1 MVCHRSAEW
10 TDNIGSYIGMINAG
24 IAGLGR
30 WGRVLVDSVQGKS
43 DLIRVSAGCT
53 GRRHLA
59 EEYCAEKGINLQDSL
74 DDLLADDSLDA
85 VILATP
91 HGQHREQVIAAAKAG
106 KQIFI
111 EKPFTL
117 TKADAE
123 AALAACEKAGVVCAI
138 GHNRRFLPS
147 MARLREMAT
156 TGELGNL
163 LHVEAQFHADGGLN
177 YTDEHWRA
185 SDSES
190 PAGGMTGLGI
200 HSLDALI
207 SFMGPISEVTAV
219 SERRVLSVPIDD
231 TTFFTMRFASGV
243 TGYFSTCFATPRDW
257 RIQVLGD
264 KGWGEMRGHEKL
276 TTSMRGG
283 GEDVTTYETV
293 DIERAELE
301 AFANACTGDEAYPIP
316 WSDIVHATAAL
327 EAVVTSAET
336 GETVTL

>member
-1 MVCHRSAEW
+1 
-10 TDNIGSYIGMINAG
+10 MINAG

-30 WGRVLVDSVQGKS
+30 WGRILVDSVQGKS
-43 DLIRVSAGCT
+43 DLINVTAGCT

-59 EEYCAEKGINLQDSL
+59 EDYCRDKGIDLRATL
-74 DDLLADDSLDA
+74 DDLISDDSIDA
-85 VILATP
+85 IILATP
-91 HGQHREQVIAAAKAG
+91 HGQHREQVIACANAG

-117 TKADAE
+117 TKADAVE
-123 AALAACEKAGVVCAI
+123 ALEACDKTGVVCAI

-147 MARLREMAT
+147 MARLRDMTT
-156 TGELGNL
+156 TGALGNI

-200 HSLDALI
+200 HSIDALI
-207 SFMGPISEVTAV
+207 SFLGPITEVTAV

-231 TTFFTMRFASGV
+231 TTFFTMRFESGV

-264 KGWGEMRGHEKL
+264 KGWAEMRGHEKL

-283 GEDVTTYETV
+283 TEEITTYDAT

-301 AFANACTGDEAYPIP
+301 AFATACSGGDPYPIP
-316 WSDIVHATAAL
+316 WSDIIHATAVL
-327 EAVVTSAET
+327 EAVVTSAKT
-336 GETVTL
+336 RTTIKL

>member
-1 MVCHRSAEW
+1 
-10 TDNIGSYIGMINAG
+10 MINAG

-53 GRRHLA
+53 GRRAKA
-59 EEYCAEKGINLQDSL
+59 EDYCAENGIDLRDSL
-74 DDLLADDSLDA
+74 DDLLNDDSLDA

-91 HGQHREQVIAAAKAG
+91 HGQHRDQVMAAAKAG

-111 EKPFTL
+111 EKPFAL

-123 AALAACEKAGVVCAI
+123 AALAACEEAGVVCAI
-138 GHNRRFLPS
+138 GHNRRFLPC
-147 MARLREMAT
+147 MAKLRDMT
-156 TGELGNL
+156 NTGELGNV
-163 LHVEAQFHADGGLN
+163 LHIEAQFHADGGLN
-177 YTDEHWRA
+177 YTEEHWRA

-207 SFMGPISEVTAV
+207 SFLGPITEVTAI
-219 SERRVLSVPIDD
+219 SERRATSVPIDD
-231 TTFFTMRFASGV
+231 TTFMIFRFERGF

-264 KGWGEMRGHEKL
+264 KGWAEMRGHERL

-283 GEDVTTYETV
+283 SEEVTTYDPV

-301 AFANACTGDEAYPIP
+301 AFAVAASGGEPYPIP
-316 WSDIVHATAAL
+316 WSDIIHATAVL
-327 EAVVTSAET
+327 EAIITSAKT
-336 GETVTL
+336 GATVKL

>member
-1 MVCHRSAEW
+1 
-10 TDNIGSYIGMINAG
+10 MINAG

-30 WGRVLVDSVQGKS
+30 WGRILVDSVQGKS
-43 DLIRVSAGCT
+43 ELIKVTAGCT

-59 EEYCAEKGINLQDSL
+59 EDYCKDNGIKLHNSFE
-74 DDLLADDSLDA
+74 DLLNDDTLHA

-123 AALAACEKAGVVCAI
+123 EALAACEEAGVVCAI

-147 MARLREMAT
+147 MARLRDMSQS
-156 TGELGNL
+156 GELGTIM
-163 LHVEAQFHADGGLN
+163 HVEAQFHADGGLN

-185 SDSES
+185 SDAES

-200 HSLDALI
+200 HSIDALI
-207 SFMGPISEVTAV
+207 SFMGPISEVTAI
-219 SERRVLSVPIDD
+219 SERRVLTVPIDD
-231 TTFFTMRFASGV
+231 TTFFTMRFESGAS
-243 TGYFSTCFATPRDW
+243 GYFSTCFATPRDW

-264 KGWGEMRGHEKL
+264 KGWAEMRGHEKL

-283 GEDVTTYETV
+283 SEEVTAFDPT

-301 AFANACTGDEAYPIP
+301 AFARACSGGDAYPVP
-316 WSDIVHATAAL
+316 FSDIIHATAVL
-327 EAVVTSAET
+327 EAVVNSAKT
-336 GETVTL
+336 GTTVSL